1 MKIKDIPFTT
11 VRWFEETTAE
21 HRGETGTSSWRVYEA
36 GDVRVRVV
44 EYSEGFRSDHF
55 CPRGHIAYVLEGEL
69 GVTLKNGSE
78 HLLTAGMSFLC
89 GDDEENPHRAFSPTG
104 ARVFIVD

>member
-1 MKIKDIPFTT
+1 MKITDIPFTA
-11 VRWFEETTAE
+11 VRWSAEAAVE
-21 HRGETGTSSWRVYEA
+21 HRGEAGTSFWRVCEA

-44 EYSEGFRSDHF
+44 EYSKGFRSDHF
-55 CPRGHIAYVLEGEL
+55 CPRGHVAYVLEGEM
-69 GVTLKNGSE
+69 GLKLKDGSE

-89 GDDEENPHRAFSPTG
+89 GDDEANPHQAFSPTG